1 MPLSDWSSCLLSKSS
16 HLSFK
21 LQRYACCVS
30 GLSQYQPGECNGDDH
45 RVSLCKS
52 WRRAPIT
59 TTATIAAPYQQ
70 WRVITLTQHSARPFF
85 AKKVCVRKLKQL
97 RAQANSD
104 AVSFL
109 QLDRTDIKSY
119 VTLDAA
125 QRQGFTRA
133 RLPPKGSESR
143 ALTRCPRI
151 TNTWLDEC
159 VIFSANYS
167 SFASERL
174 LAVVLLE
181 VWWPWRC
188 PWASQVH
195 PSSSVQSV

>member
-1 MPLSDWSSCLLSKSS
+1 MLAAYLVYRSTNPENATGMTTGGESLQELASSTNNNNSNHRCSISTMES
-16 HLSFK
+16 CYSYTT
-21 LQRYACCVS
+21 QRKA
-30 GLSQYQPGECNGDDH
+30 
-45 RVSLCKS
+45 
-52 WRRAPIT
+52 I
-59 TTATIAAPYQQ
+59 
-70 WRVITLTQHSARPFF
+70 F

-97 RAQANSD
+97 RAQVNSD

-159 VIFSANYS
+159 VIFPANYS